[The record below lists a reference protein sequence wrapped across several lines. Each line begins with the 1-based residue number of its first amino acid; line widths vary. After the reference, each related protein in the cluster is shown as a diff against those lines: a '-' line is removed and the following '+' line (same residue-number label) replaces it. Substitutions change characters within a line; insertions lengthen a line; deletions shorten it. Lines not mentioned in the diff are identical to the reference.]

1 MQLIMHGEG
10 SFYRAYSNPLA
21 FQLHNF
27 VFLLKKEER
36 TKEV

>member
-10 SFYRAYSNPLA
+10 SFYTAYSNPLA
-21 FQLHNF
+21 FELHKF

-36 TKEV
+36 SKEL